1 MGIDRA
7 VKSAAHLAEEFE
19 AEAPRLLL
27 EADED
32 EMNTFTRLSLRMRG
46 EAWLKAAAR
55 LRAALPPTEPERTK
69 RPSCGRSPLGSR
81 TSPDEALAR
90 HRSRRGPGGGG
101 IDGEHAHRSRG
112 PPACPYRPRHPSARG
127 RPAGVRGEG
136 KCRRGPGTTEGQGR
150 RGGFPVPSEPSGSGR
165 QAVPALGRP
174 GQPRRSRR
182 AASGASHL
190 PDEAGGEGSPGG
202 AAPSRRAR
210 ARCAATAMPS
220 PTSRPSPTSPSVT
233 CSRRTSSGPWQA

>member
-7 VKSAAHLAEEFE
+7 TKSAAHLAEEFE
-19 AEAPRLLL
+19 AEARRLLA

-55 LRAALPPTEPERTK
+55 LRAALPPTEPERAK
-69 RPSCGRSPLGSR
+69 RPSCGRSSLGSR
-81 TSPDEALAR
+81 ASPDEALAR
-90 HRSRRGPGGGG
+90 HEAAEGLAVAASTVNTLIDRGDLPHVR
-101 IDGEHAHRSRG
+101 I
-112 PPACPYRPRHPSARG
+112 G
-127 RPAGVRGEG
+127 RAIRVRGDDLQAYVERG
-136 KCRRGPGTTEGQGR
+136 SLERGPGTTEGQGR
-150 RGGFPVPSEPSGSGR
+150 RGGFPVPPEPSGSGR

-190 PDEAGGEGSPGG
+190 PDEAGGQGSPGG

-210 ARCAATAMPS
+210 ARCAATTMPS
-220 PTSRPSPTSPSVT
+220 PTTRPSPTSPSVT